1 MKKTL
6 PKSLK
11 EKRMMPRSFDTHH
24 RLSPENNEMNPLFR
38 NPRFYLM
45 IWCLLAL
52 LAPESAF
59 AAVPQQNV
67 LDGVIERFRTTSST
81 WESKIVGHATTLFW
95 LLNVISLAWGLILQA
110 INKADLPDV
119 FGEIFRHVMFTGF
132 HYWLLV
138 NGAGFAGLI
147 ISSLRQAA
155 GEATGGSSQI
165 GPSDVIDIGL
175 NIAGK
180 ALSNFSMLAPVDS
193 LGYIIISA
201 IILICLAIIAANLV
215 IMLCSAWIMSYAGIL
230 FLGFGG
236 SKWTSDMAIN
246 YYKTVLGIGASL
258 FAMTLLLGIGQSV
271 MNDFAQAMSP
281 DAPMMEMMV
290 CMVMAVVLML
300 LIDKLPGMMAG
311 IVTGSVGG
319 GFQGYGAGAGMAAA
333 GLAVG
338 AVAGLAAGALA
349 AGSEVAGGMEAMK
362 QAAALADVQA
372 GGDSDSSDMN
382 TDIDTSGTSGAGGG
396 SIGAASAGGDSG
408 SSGGSGGWMGAA
420 RNLVSAAGSHMK
432 DSLQDKVDA
441 AISNTTGGKLAQRMA
456 DQRQQ
461 ILDERAES
469 TEAGGTGDAPRAGGS
484 GTANEL
490 DASAAFDEG
499 ALEDGDGPELSDE
512 MKDFVNGKK

>member
-1 MKKTL
+1 
-6 PKSLK
+6 
-11 EKRMMPRSFDTHH
+11 
-24 RLSPENNEMNPLFR
+24 MNPIFR

-52 LAPESAF
+52 LMPESAF

-81 WESKIVGHATTLFW
+81 WESKITGHATTLFW

-110 INKADLPDV
+110 LQKADLPDV
-119 FGEIFRHVMFTGF
+119 FGELFRHIMFTGF

-138 NGAGFAGLI
+138 NGAGFSGLI

-155 GEATGGSSQI
+155 GEAIGGSSQI

-180 ALSNFSMLAPVDS
+180 ALSNFSMLSPIDS

-201 IILICLAIIAANLV
+201 VILICLAIIAANLM
-215 IMLCSAWIMSYAGIL
+215 IMLCSAWVMTYAGIL

-236 SKWTSDMAIN
+236 SKWTSDMAVN

-258 FAMTLLLGIGQSV
+258 FTMTLLLGIGQSV
-271 MNDFAQAMSP
+271 MNDFAQAMSA

-311 IVTGSVGG
+311 IVTGSIGG

-338 AVAGLAAGALA
+338 AIAGLAAGALA
-349 AGSEVAGGMEAMK
+349 AGSEVAGGIEAMK
-362 QAAALADVQA
+362 EAAALADVQA
-372 GGDSDSSDMN
+372 GGDSGGSDMN
-382 TDIDTSGTSGAGGG
+382 TDIDTGGTSGSGGG
-396 SIGAASAGGDSG
+396 SIGAPGGGGSG
-408 SSGGSGGWMGAA
+408 DGGSGGGSGGWMGAA
-420 RNLVSAAGSHMK
+420 KNLASAAGSHMK
-432 DSLQDKVDA
+432 ESLKDKVDA
-441 AISNTTGGKLAQRMA
+441 AISNTAGGKLAQRMA
-456 DQRQQ
+456 DQKNQ
-461 ILDERAES
+461 ILDQRAEAAEAAGAGAGAGAA
-469 TEAGGTGDAPRAGGS
+469 EAGGAGGS
-484 GTANEL
+484 AGGNGL
-490 DASAAFDEG
+490 DASTAFEEAALDEG
-499 ALEDGDGPELSDE
+499 DVPGLSDE
-512 MKDFVNGKK
+512 MKNFVSGKN